1 MKLVHFLLA
10 LLLLWSQPALAQAP
24 AWIVGDAG
32 GAVTLQRDGKVQP
45 LRRGLQLRPGDT
57 VATGPNGRASL
68 ARGREFIVVSP
79 RTRLTIPKAS
89 QQQGGLTQIIQH
101 IGRAVFNIERKST
114 PHFGVRTPHLA
125 ALVRGTVFTV
135 TVDEKGCRVA
145 VTEGRVEV
153 ATHDGRER
161 QFVDPGMQVTRPPG
175 ERDRII
181 LDRADPDDGDGGG
194 SGASGKGKRGG
205 KAGDHGA
212 AGKPHH
218 VARLD

>member
-1 MKLVHFLLA
+1 MVRFLLA

-32 GAVTLQRDGKVQP
+32 GAANLHRDGNVQP
-45 LRRGLQLRPGDT
+45 LRRGLRLQPGDM

-79 RTRLTIPKAS
+79 NTRLTIPAAA
-89 QQQGGLTQIIQH
+89 QQDGGLTQIIQH
-101 IGRAVFNIERKST
+101 IGRAMFNIERRAT

-135 TVDEKGCRVA
+135 TVDDRGCRVA

-153 ATHDGRER
+153 STHDGSAR
-161 QFVDPGMQVTRPPG
+161 QFVDPGMQATRPPG
-175 ERDRII
+175 EDNNII
-181 LDRADPDDGDGGG
+181 LDRADPDDGKSEGSAA
-194 SGASGKGKRGG
+194 SGADAPASEAAHHGPAGHPGG
-205 KAGDHGA
+205 E
-212 AGKPHH
+212 
-218 VARLD
+218 RSR